1 MWPDLFHRISRRVA
15 ASLAASEGNV
25 LLKKLNR
32 VFKYSRGP
40 FATDKNGRVLQEF
53 KIALVK
59 ALKRGHASELAQM
72 YLCGVARDLGR
83 DVSSFDVTD
92 LIAALE
98 KKAGLVTSANTMV
111 CIVFKCKKL
120 KILLNQKS

>member
-1 MWPDLFHRISRRVA
+1 MSSLGLWALLWPDLFHRISRRVA
-15 ASLAASEGNV
+15 ASLAASEGSV
-25 LLKKLNR
+25 LLKKLNK

-40 FATDKNGRVLQEF
+40 FATNKNGRVLQEF

-59 ALKRGHASELAQM
+59 ALKEGHASQLSQM

-83 DVSSFDVTD
+83 DVSSFDVSD

-98 KKAGLVTSANTMV
+98 NKAGLVTSTNA
-111 CIVFKCKKL
+111 IVQVFL
-120 KILLNQKS
+120 V